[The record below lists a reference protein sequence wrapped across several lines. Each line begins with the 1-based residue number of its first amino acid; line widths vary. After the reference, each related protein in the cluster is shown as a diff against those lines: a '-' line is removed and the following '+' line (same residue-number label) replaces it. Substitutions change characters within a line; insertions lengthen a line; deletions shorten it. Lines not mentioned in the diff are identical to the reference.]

1 MITHKYLLYTN
12 LLLAISV
19 VYFLINED
27 KPLFEYILAGFL
39 VITIILSQ
47 LFWKNP
53 IKGSKIHKIDAF
65 FAKIVIFS
73 FILYVLF
80 FKFHISFLFILF
92 FIALFFYFSN
102 YYSTLEWISKKH
114 VIFHG
119 LLHIFCFLGTIYAF
133 TPIAFSPI
141 AFVSFL

>member
-47 LFWKNP
+47 LFWNNP

-73 FILYVLF
+73 FILYVLL
-80 FKFHISFLFILF
+80 FKFHIIFLFILF

-102 YYSTLEWISKKH
+102 YYSSLEWISKKH

-133 TPIAFSPI
+133 TPIALSPI
-141 AFVSFL
+141 AFITFL

>member
-12 LLLAISV
+12 LLLIISV
-19 VYFLINED
+19 VYFLFNEN
-27 KPLFEYILAGFL
+27 KPVFEYILASFL

-47 LFWKNP
+47 LFWNNP
-53 IKGSKIHKIDAF
+53 IKGSKIHKIDAL

-73 FILYVLF
+73 FILYVLL

-102 YYSTLEWISKKH
+102 YYSKRDWCSKKH
-114 VIFHG
+114 VLFHG

-133 TPIAFSPI
+133 SPIAFSPI
-141 AFVSFL
+141 DFVTFL